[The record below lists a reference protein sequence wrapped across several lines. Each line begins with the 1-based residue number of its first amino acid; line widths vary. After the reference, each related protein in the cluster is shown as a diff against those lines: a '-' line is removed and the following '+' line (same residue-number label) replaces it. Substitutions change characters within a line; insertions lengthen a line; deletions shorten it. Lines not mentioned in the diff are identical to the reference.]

1 MSRNADLA
9 HKTVELIADAGGLI
23 AMPTDL
29 IENWRDQVAGR
40 DDAAVVALIPLVE
53 EQIRAARSSLDMLTA
68 LGERC
73 AGLAVPYDT
82 GAADAALDAIRREAD
97 TLVSSQSARAS

>member
-1 MSRNADLA
+1 MLA
-9 HKTVELIADAGGLI
+9 
-23 AMPTDL
+23 
-29 IENWRDQVAGR
+29 
-40 DDAAVVALIPLVE
+40 
-53 EQIRAARSSLDMLTA
+53 A

-97 TLVSSQSARAS
+97 TLVSRQSARAS